1 MTKRVSVGGGTTT
14 NKTYWL
20 CADCG
25 KKFRNIQELEGDVN
39 MLKKGRIPLC
49 GGFTALMLLLIL
61 IIPEIWGIFFI
72 PLMCGVG
79 LTLGMWIAL
88 RQLIKELEYLK
99 TNCFD

>member
-1 MTKRVSVGGGTTT
+1 
-14 NKTYWL
+14 
-20 CADCG
+20 
-25 KKFRNIQELEGDVN
+25 